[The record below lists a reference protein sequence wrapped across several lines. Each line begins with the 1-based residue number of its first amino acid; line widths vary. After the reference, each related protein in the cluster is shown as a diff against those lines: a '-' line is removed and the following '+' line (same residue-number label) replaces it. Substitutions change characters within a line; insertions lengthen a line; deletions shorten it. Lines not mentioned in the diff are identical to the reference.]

1 MTCCNIDTISFFDLK
16 IATGLAMGLYN
27 YAVLWMEQN
36 AIYSPSYA
44 IYKRSCPKAAPSRA
58 GLKLELEITNL
69 SLKNSRVLQMSQ
81 LRTTA
86 NGHMTSICA
95 QIEITNLSL
104 KNSTNLSL
112 KIVGYKCPLCIHHN
126 LKVQI

>member
-1 MTCCNIDTISFFDLK
+1 
-16 IATGLAMGLYN
+16 
-27 YAVLWMEQN
+27 
-36 AIYSPSYA
+36 
-44 IYKRSCPKAAPSRA
+44 
-58 GLKLELEITNL
+58 
-69 SLKNSRVLQMSQ
+69 MSQ

-112 KIVGYKCPLCIHHN
+112 KNSRVHMSIMHTSQSTN
-126 LKVQI
+126 LSLKNSRVHSSV